1 LVLVTS
7 SLGVFVMKEAP
18 QKAEDVFDRTRR
30 DEIWRSYVEFAKASK
45 DSKGF
50 FCILDDLTVVSLSQ
64 GLVHHKDAMI
74 GFADPWTGEGHPG
87 WPLRNLLALVRESCP
102 DRTAWKVFSFRAS
115 KQGDIGQSL
124 VFNVA
129 VEESASQGG
138 SKSFASLC
146 LCLYVVDSRDHLHY
160 RFPYRRWPVLV
171 RGLGEE
177 RQGPVWATRG

>member
-1 LVLVTS
+1 M
-7 SLGVFVMKEAP
+7 SLFGVSIMKEAP

-87 WPLRNLLALVRESCP
+87 WPLRNLLALARETWP

-115 KQGDIGQSL
+115 KRGDIGQSL
-124 VFNVA
+124 LFNVA
-129 VEESASQGG
+129 VEASAASQGG
-138 SKSFASLC
+138 SKSLLASLC
-146 LCLYVVDSRDHLHY
+146 LCLYVWR
-160 RFPYRRWPVLV
+160 
-171 RGLGEE
+171 
-177 RQGPVWATRG
+177 